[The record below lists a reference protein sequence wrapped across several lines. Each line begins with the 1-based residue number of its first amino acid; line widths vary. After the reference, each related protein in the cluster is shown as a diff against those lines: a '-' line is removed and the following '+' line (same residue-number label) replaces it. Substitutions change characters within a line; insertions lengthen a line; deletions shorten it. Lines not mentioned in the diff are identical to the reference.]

1 MAATLDYYLALS
13 SPWTYL
19 AGPRFAALVERNRLA
34 VSFKPYD
41 IMHVFQRNGTK
52 PVGQRPKP
60 VQANRLN
67 ELTRWQKHLDMPLNL
82 QPAHFPVDPTLAGR
96 LLIAAQEA
104 GAGHEKTMALSFA
117 CLRACWVAE
126 RDLSDE
132 PTLVAI
138 AGSCGLDGEAL
149 LAAAKGEASAAV
161 FERNTE
167 DAIANDVFG
176 SPTWI
181 HEGELFW
188 GQDRLDFLARAVEG
202 GA

>member
-1 MAATLDYYLALS
+1 MTATIDYYLALS

-19 AGPRFAALVERNRLA
+19 AGPRFAALVERNGLA
-34 VSFKPYD
+34 VTFKPYD
-41 IMHVFQRNGTK
+41 IMHVFQLNGTK

-67 ELTRWQKHLDMPLNL
+67 ELARWQKHLDMPLTL

-104 GAGHEKTMALSFA
+104 GAEQDKTMALCFA
-117 CLRACWVAE
+117 CLRACWAAE

-132 PTLVAI
+132 STLVAI

-149 LAAAKGEASAAV
+149 VAAAKGEASAAV

-167 DAIANDVFG
+167 DAVANEVFG

-181 HEGELFW
+181 HDGELFW
-188 GQDRLDFLARAVEG
+188 GQDRLEFLERAVKR
-202 GA
+202 